1 MTEPLLSVRN
11 LAVHYP
17 LRGAD
22 SIRAVD
28 DVSFDIAEGETLGL
42 VGESGCG
49 KTTLAR
55 AILRLEM
62 PTSGEVWYRDQP
74 LAGDMRPFRRRMQMI
89 FQDPYASLNPRMRVG
104 SIIAEPIRALGL
116 ARNGGGMRSVDELM
130 DLVGLHPRFAARYPH
145 EFSGGQ
151 RQRIGIARALA
162 AEPDFVIAD
171 EPISALDV
179 SIQAQILNL
188 LKRLQREL
196 KLTLLFISHDLRAV
210 QHVSDRICV
219 MYLGKI
225 VELAPSADLYAEPL
239 MPYTKALISAVPVI
253 GPQRARRRIVLTGDV
268 PSPVAPPSG
277 CRFRTRCPY
286 AIEECSTIVPVLS
299 EMRPGHWA
307 ACIRIGPDEPNID
320 AAVRKGIRIQQV
332 DSRSAQR
339 VRS

>member
-1 MTEPLLSVRN
+1 MSEPLLSVRS
-11 LAVHYP
+11 LGVHYP
-17 LRGAD
+17 LRGAG

-28 DVSFDIAEGETLGL
+28 DVSFDIPEGETLGL

-55 AILRLEM
+55 AILRLENS
-62 PTSGEVWYRDQP
+62 TSGEVRYRNQP
-74 LAGDMRPFRRRMQMI
+74 VVGDMRPFRRRMQMI

-116 ARNGGGMRSVDELM
+116 ASNGDNRRRVDELM
-130 DLVGLHPRFAARYPH
+130 DLVGLNPRFAARYPH

-188 LKRLQREL
+188 LERLQREL

-225 VELAPSADLYAEPL
+225 VELAPAATLYTEPL
-239 MPYTKALISAVPVI
+239 MPYTKALISAVPLI
-253 GPQRARRRIVLTGDV
+253 NAQPARPRIILTGDV

-286 AIEECSTIVPVLS
+286 AIEECSSIAPVLS

-307 ACIRIGPDEPNID
+307 ACIRIGPDEPEID
-320 AAVRKGIRIQQV
+320 AVVRKGIRIQQA
-332 DSRSAQR
+332 DSRGA
-339 VRS
+339 